1 MGVRQHKKVAKTIV
15 GMVIWLSLT
24 IGLLGWGAS
33 TTPAWAQDD
42 MKLPAVPSFPYDA
55 KTMKG
60 LQKNAVITSYLRA
73 CYTAGQALPRKELK
87 DYKTCQEIGA
97 GAPPKEIVEVQVGY
111 PKRVL
116 KIFAQFSNGVRI
128 QYGAR
133 WMDFTEQMPRPPH
146 DQWVENEKEA
156 TVSCKKTLQH
166 VEQCCTQTDQFCC
179 TWLEDAT
186 PVCE

>member
-1 MGVRQHKKVAKTIV
+1 MGVRQHKKVAKTVV
-15 GMVIWLSLT
+15 GIVIWLSLT

-42 MKLPAVPSFPYDA
+42 IKLPAVPSFPYDA
-55 KTMKG
+55 KTM
-60 LQKNAVITSYLRA
+60 
-73 CYTAGQALPRKELK
+73 K

-97 GAPPKEIVEVQVGY
+97 GAPPKEIVEVQAGY

-116 KIFAQFSNGVRI
+116 KVFAQFSNGVRI

-133 WMDFTEQMPRPPH
+133 GMDFTDSMPRPPH

-166 VEQCCTQTDQFCC
+166 VEQCCTQIDPFCC